1 MVSKGLTWRWTS
13 PKQPQAAL
21 LQKGAS
27 CGVQKVCPGAW
38 GAREGDPVEGWGMLP
53 GQGVCALLGLSTPA
67 AVLPAPPP
75 QQGGRAGVSP
85 CRGFG
90 MQHGATEGSDGV
102 WGLAGQSIPLQST
115 GAAVGGANGGAR

>member
-53 GQGVCALLGLSTPA
+53 GQGVHRWGSAPLPLSCQHRPPSREAELG
-67 AVLPAPPP
+67 
-75 QQGGRAGVSP
+75 
-85 CRGFG
+85 
-90 MQHGATEGSDGV
+90 
-102 WGLAGQSIPLQST
+102 
-115 GAAVGGANGGAR
+115 